1 MSPISSDPWRKLLVQ
16 LQFMYMTRTAVL
28 AGAAVI
34 LMLMDFPIVFMPGFL
49 KMDLSEIPA
58 IIGAFSM
65 GPLAG
70 LWVMLLKNLL
80 HLTNS
85 QTAGIGELAN
95 FLVGSAFVL
104 TAGFIYRRYKSRQGA
119 ITALLAGTIAMTVAA
134 AALNYWVLIPLYQA
148 VLNFPGEAVVKMGHA
163 VNPFIINLKTF
174 ILFAII
180 PFNVLKGLLVSL
192 ITILIY
198 KKLSHL
204 LH

>member
-1 MSPISSDPWRKLLVQ
+1 MQ

-104 TAGFIYRRYKSRQGA
+104 TAGFIYRRQKSRQGA
-119 ITALLAGTIAMTVAA
+119 ITALLTGTIAMAVAA

-180 PFNVLKGLLVSL
+180 PFNLLKGLLVSL

>member
-1 MSPISSDPWRKLLVQ
+1 MQ

-148 VLNFPGEAVVKMGHA
+148 VLNFPGETVVKMGHA

-180 PFNVLKGLLVSL
+180 PFNLLKGLLVSL

>member
-1 MSPISSDPWRKLLVQ
+1 MQ

-34 LMLMDFPIVFMPGFL
+34 LMLMDFPIIFMPVFL

-70 LWVMLLKNLL
+70 LWIMLLKNLL

-180 PFNVLKGLLVSL
+180 PFNLLKGLLVSL

>member
-1 MSPISSDPWRKLLVQ
+1 MR

-70 LWVMLLKNLL
+70 FWVMLLKNLL

-104 TAGFIYRRYKSRQGA
+104 TAAFIYRRYKSRKGA
-119 ITALLAGTIAMTVAA
+119 IIALTSGTIAMTLAA

-163 VNPFIINLKTF
+163 VNPFIINLQSF

-180 PFNVLKGLLVSL
+180 PFNLLKGLLVSL

>member
-1 MSPISSDPWRKLLVQ
+1 MQ

-148 VLNFPGEAVVKMGHA
+148 VLNFPGEAVVNMGHA

-180 PFNVLKGLLVSL
+180 PFNLLKGLLVSL

>member
-1 MSPISSDPWRKLLVQ
+1 
-16 LQFMYMTRTAVL
+16 MYMTRTAVL

-180 PFNVLKGLLVSL
+180 PFNLLKGLLVSL

>member
-1 MSPISSDPWRKLLVQ
+1 MQ

>member
-95 FLVGSAFVL
+95 FLIGSAFVL

-148 VLNFPGEAVVKMGHA
+148 VLNFPGEAVVNMGHA

-180 PFNVLKGLLVSL
+180 PFNLLKGLLVSL

>member
-1 MSPISSDPWRKLLVQ
+1 MQ

-34 LMLMDFPIVFMPGFL
+34 LMLMDFPILFMPGFL

-70 LWVMLLKNLL
+70 FWVMLLKNLL

-95 FLVGSAFVL
+95 FLAGSAFVL
-104 TAGFIYRRYKSRQGA
+104 TAGFIYRRYKSRKGA
-119 ITALLAGTIAMTVAA
+119 IIALASGTIAMTLAA

-148 VLNFPGEAVVKMGHA
+148 VLNFPGEAVVKMGQA
-163 VNPFIINLKTF
+163 VNPLIINLKSF

-180 PFNVLKGLLVSL
+180 PFNLLKGLLVSL

>member
-1 MSPISSDPWRKLLVQ
+1 MQ

-119 ITALLAGTIAMTVAA
+119 ITALLSGTIAMTVAA

-148 VLNFPGEAVVKMGHA
+148 VLNFPGEAVVNMGHA

-180 PFNVLKGLLVSL
+180 PFNLLKGLLVSL

>member
-1 MSPISSDPWRKLLVQ
+1 MQ

-119 ITALLAGTIAMTVAA
+119 IIALTSGTIAMTLAA

-148 VLNFPGEAVVKMGHA
+148 VLHFPGEAVVKMGHA
-163 VNPFIINLKTF
+163 VNPLIINLKSF

-180 PFNVLKGLLVSL
+180 PFNLLKGLLVSL

-198 KKLSHL
+198 KKLSYL
-204 LH
+204 LHE

>member
-1 MSPISSDPWRKLLVQ
+1 MQ

-70 LWVMLLKNLL
+70 LWIMLLKNLL

-180 PFNVLKGLLVSL
+180 PFNLLKGLLVSL

>member
-1 MSPISSDPWRKLLVQ
+1 MQ

-148 VLNFPGEAVVKMGHA
+148 VLNFPGEAVVNMGHA

>member
-180 PFNVLKGLLVSL
+180 PFNLLKGLLVSL

>member
-1 MSPISSDPWRKLLVQ
+1 MQ

-180 PFNVLKGLLVSL
+180 PFNLLKGLLVSL

>member
-1 MSPISSDPWRKLLVQ
+1 MQ

-34 LMLMDFPIVFMPGFL
+34 LMLMDFPIIFMPGFL

-70 LWVMLLKNLL
+70 LWIMLLKNLL

-95 FLVGSAFVL
+95 FLVGSSFVL

-180 PFNVLKGLLVSL
+180 PFNLLKGLLVSL

>member
-1 MSPISSDPWRKLLVQ
+1 MQ

-95 FLVGSAFVL
+95 FLIGSAFVL

-148 VLNFPGEAVVKMGHA
+148 VLNFPGEAVVNMGHA

-180 PFNVLKGLLVSL
+180 PFNLLKGLLVSL

>member
-1 MSPISSDPWRKLLVQ
+1 MRPPFI
-16 LQFMYMTRTAVL
+16 YMTRTAVL
-28 AGAAVI
+28 ASAAII

-70 LWVMLLKNLL
+70 FWVMLLKNLL

-95 FLVGSAFVL
+95 FLVGSALVL
-104 TAGFIYRRYKSRQGA
+104 TSGFIYRRHKSRKGA
-119 ITALLAGTIAMTVAA
+119 ILALAFGTLAMTLSA
-134 AALNYWVLIPLYQA
+134 AALNYWVLLPLYQA
-148 VLNFPGEAVVKMGHA
+148 VLNFPGEAVVRMGHA
-163 VNPFIINLKTF
+163 VNPYIIDLKSFIV
-174 ILFAII
+174 FAII
-180 PFNVLKGLLVSL
+180 PFNILKGLLVSL

>member
-1 MSPISSDPWRKLLVQ
+1 MQP
-16 LQFMYMTRTAVL
+16 QFIYMTRTAVL
-28 AGAAVI
+28 ASAAII
-34 LMLMDFPIVFMPGFL
+34 LMFLDFPVLFMPAFL

-70 LWVMLLKNLL
+70 FWVMLIKNIL
-80 HLTNS
+80 HLANS

-95 FLVGSAFVL
+95 FLVGSAMV
-104 TAGFIYRRYKSRQGA
+104 
-119 ITALLAGTIAMTVAA
+119 ITAGTIYRHHKNRKGAVLALAFGTLAMTLAA

-148 VLNFPGEAVVKMGHA
+148 VLNFPGEAVVKMGHT
-163 VNPFIINLKTF
+163 VNPFIIDLKSF

-180 PFNVLKGLLVSL
+180 PFNILKGLLVSL